1 MALRAGFLA
10 LAKGGETV
18 DANAERYHVQRAV
31 RIIRRFI
38 ENERAMRER
47 VLRHTPR
54 TQREKLAECDQALRA
69 FEWLMERLYAARPD
83 LRPVAKPQAEQLP
96 LVEVEG

>member
-1 MALRAGFLA
+1 MHP
-10 LAKGGETV
+10 
-18 DANAERYHVQRAV
+18 DSERYHVRRAV

-83 LRPVAKPQAEQLP
+83 LRPEPEPQVEQPTL
-96 LVEVEG
+96 LEMR